1 MDDALADV
9 QWLQRDG
16 GEVGIQLRGSQ
27 SSTHG
32 VHNVQVGAGL
42 MSQLT
47 ILLVPFAGYM
57 VVPKPGTDCLQTS
70 FLLVDICSTALR
82 A

>member
-1 MDDALADV
+1 MDEALAHV

-16 GEVGIQLRGSQ
+16 GEVGIELRGSQ

-32 VHNVQVGAGL
+32 VHNVEVGADL

-47 ILLVPFAGYM
+47 IPLLLHAQGVWRYPSMA
-57 VVPKPGTDCLQTS
+57 QTANRS
-70 FLLVDICSTALR
+70 PSSW
-82 A
+82 